1 MVLESALLSR
11 GRVAGVASGG
21 NRAHMQCEKHCTCAM
36 YCWHSMVIDGTD
48 NECWLLAVAG
58 QARGVRGACACRQ
71 QMLAAGSGQARG
83 VGLCA
88 CGLLP
93 RMHTCGEL
101 M

>member
-58 QARGVRGACACRQ
+58 QARGV
-71 QMLAAGSGQARG
+71 
-83 VGLCA
+83 GLCA